1 MIRHLGNFDASFQT
15 STLPETNSQFV
26 PGNRP
31 GPRQEETRKPSNVS
45 FREGKE
51 YLWIHMIH
59 HFPTKKPMRIMPGLG
74 GPLALLAGRSEARVE
89 PRMVGKL
96 QIYINPDIHDI
107 L

>member
-59 HFPTKKPMRIMPGLG
+59 HFPTKKPCESCQASADLWLYWRD
-74 GPLALLAGRSEARVE
+74 EAR
-89 PRMVGKL
+89 RG
-96 QIYINPDIHDI
+96 
-107 L
+107 